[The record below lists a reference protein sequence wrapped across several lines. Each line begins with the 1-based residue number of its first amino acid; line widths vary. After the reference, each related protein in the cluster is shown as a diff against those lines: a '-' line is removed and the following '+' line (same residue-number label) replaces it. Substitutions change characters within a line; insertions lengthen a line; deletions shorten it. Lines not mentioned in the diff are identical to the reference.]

1 MIALELPYSTRGSL
15 LAVGL
20 MLPLAVAMVVRAAQA
35 PAPAVT
41 QAGPAPALPTLCDAT
56 RLDVRCADDRHCVA
70 GTCQPLRRGARGTEG
85 TACGGDLCDAGLECF
100 HGRCVAWDRLPRA
113 PEVCRAGPTR
123 AALEYL
129 RSRCAADLGQ
139 VDAPLTA
146 CTVKTWEP
154 LSRRDASFAG
164 HIEALSHVFT
174 VHFPQ
179 GEPGPRG
186 TWVTPGIVATYL
198 RQLAPHRAALLDAKA
213 LLVIGRA
220 SVEGSDELNRAL
232 SERRTALVARML
244 RIALGEAAPPIHAW
258 ALADQDALPPEQFMR
273 VMKTAVLAW
282 DEAVARRILA
292 RTDLAERSG
301 PDWQWLHEAVNRAVL
316 IVPLYCDGRE
326 YYPQPS
332 FQGAA
337 APHGSAHPRE
347 IP

>member
-1 MIALELPYSTRGSL
+1 MISLDLPRSTRWSL
-15 LAVGL
+15 LAAGL
-20 MLPLAVAMVVRAAQA
+20 MLPLAVAMMIRLAQT
-35 PAPAVT
+35 PAPKHTPVRSV
-41 QAGPAPALPTLCDAT
+41 PAFPALCDAT
-56 RLDVRCADDRHCVA
+56 RLDGRCADDQHCVA
-70 GTCQPLRRGARGTEG
+70 DICHPLRRGARGTEG
-85 TACGGDLCDAGLECF
+85 TLCRGDLCDAGLECF
-100 HGRCVAWDRLPRA
+100 HGRCVSWDRLPRA

-123 AALEYL
+123 ASLEYL

-146 CTVKTWEP
+146 CTAKTWEP
-154 LSRRDASFAG
+154 LSRRDPTFAG
-164 HIEALSHVFT
+164 HIEALTHVFT

-186 TWVTPGIVATYL
+186 TWATPEIRATYL
-198 RQLAPHRAALLDAKA
+198 RQLAPHHAALRDAKA

-220 SVEGSDELNRAL
+220 SVEGSEELNRAL
-232 SERRTALVARML
+232 SERRTALVVGLL
-244 RIALGEAAPPIHAW
+244 RSALGDAAPPIHAW

-282 DEAVARRILA
+282 DEAITRRLLTQ
-292 RTDLAERSG
+292 TDLAERSG
-301 PDWQWLHEAVNRAVL
+301 PDWQWFLEVVNRAVL

-337 APHGSAHPRE
+337 DPHRSAQPRE
-347 IP
+347 LP